1 MRPFAESRGRR
12 RPVGRIGAV
21 VGVEPDRAA
30 RAAAQLQ
37 GALGPGATVL
47 RVAPGDAPAL
57 VADWDT
63 CVLGTAADSPVP
75 DLATWRQHLDGDRL
89 SEIEGA
95 FALVWTDARGTLHA
109 ARDAIGERTL
119 YYAETPGHGLVIA
132 STLHA
137 VLACGVVEGRLDLP
151 AVAAYL
157 SYGYVP
163 GTGTLVEGI
172 RELLPGHALR
182 HQPGSAPAV
191 RRFWQLPQR
200 LADDDEA
207 TLTGRLRGA
216 LERAVVRRL
225 PGDDAEV
232 GATLSGGVDS
242 SLVVAL
248 ARRLHPGRLRTYSIS
263 FGPAYR
269 NELEWSSLVAGHCN
283 TLHRVLELPQ
293 DAIVAH
299 LDETIGLSSD
309 PIGDPLTVPN
319 ALAFRAASAEVG
331 VVLNGEGGDPSFGGP
346 KNLPML
352 LAELLGDGANPVGDS
367 AWPRARTYLRA
378 HGKCFDDLPRL
389 LSPAAHA
396 ALADGVLERDLEDSL
411 ADPRFPHFVT
421 RLQAMNLTFKGAH
434 HILHKIDEVSFPFGV
449 LPRSPLFDRAVVETA
464 FTTPPQLKL
473 RGSGEKHIL
482 KRAVADLLPAAI
494 LDRPKSG
501 MLVPVEA
508 WFKGPLLPQ
517 ARARLLDGLAPY
529 QLFQRPYLE
538 RLLAGKLPGLR
549 PRHGSKIWLLVTLEA
564 WLRGVFAAN
573 RVSRSPVPAAGP
585 G

>member
-1 MRPFAESRGRR
+1 MRR

-21 VGVEPDRAA
+21 VGLEPDRAA
-30 RAAAQLQ
+30 RAAAQLE
-37 GALGPGATVL
+37 GALGPGATIL
-47 RVAPGDAPAL
+47 GAAPGVGPAL

-63 CVLGTAADSPVP
+63 CVLGTAADQPVL
-75 DLATWRQHLDGDRL
+75 DLATWRRHLDASRL

-95 FALVWTDARGTLHA
+95 FALIWTDAHGTLHA

-137 VLACGVVEGRLDLP
+137 VLACGVVERRLDLP

-163 GTGTLVEGI
+163 GTSTLVAGI

-182 HQPGSAPAV
+182 REPGSAPAV
-191 RRFWQLPQR
+191 RSFWQVPQR
-200 LADDDEA
+200 LAADDEA

-225 PGDDAEV
+225 PGDDVDV

-248 ARRLHPGRLRTYSIS
+248 ARRLHRGRLRTYSIS
-263 FGPAYR
+263 FGPEYR
-269 NELEWSSLVAGHCN
+269 NELAWSSLVAGHCN
-283 TLHRVLELPQ
+283 TLHRVIELPQ

-299 LDETIGLSSD
+299 LDETISLSSD

-319 ALAFRAASAEVG
+319 ALAFRAAGAEVG

-352 LAELLGDGANPVGDS
+352 LAEVFGDGANPAGDS
-367 AWPRARTYLRA
+367 AWSRERTYLRA

-389 LSPAAHA
+389 LAPDTHA
-396 ALADGVLERDLEDSL
+396 AVADGVLERDLAGKL

-421 RLQAMNLTFKGAH
+421 RLQAMNLTLKGAH

-449 LPRSPLFDRAVVETA
+449 LPRSPLFDRAVVEAA
-464 FTTPPQLKL
+464 FATPPQLKL

-482 KRAVADLLPAAI
+482 KRAVADLLPASI

-517 ARARLLDGLAPY
+517 ARARLLDGLTPY
-529 QLFQRPYLE
+529 ELFQRPYLE

-549 PRHGSKIWLLVTLEA
+549 PRHGAKIWLLVTLEA
-564 WLRGVFAAN
+564 WLRGVFAAAQPAVLHSV
-573 RVSRSPVPAAGP
+573 VSSARLS
-585 G
+585 